1 MKHYL
6 WLFLLPC
13 FFISVVPTAHSAP
26 FNKPFSLSVQN
37 ESIEKVLSVFARQMG
52 YVARF
57 DQPITGQLSGSFRKV
72 PGNEFIKTIEQAYG
86 IKYYRQGSNMHF
98 YPVTDYGV
106 QVIRYPFIAKSK
118 MQQLVRS
125 GPLVSPDLPMKY
137 NAQSETLTVSG
148 PTLYR
153 MTVLSYF
160 SNMNDAEKSVR
171 VMEVFPL
178 KYAWAEDVQVA
189 NINNNASIPGIA
201 SVLRQMTGYVPQQ
214 VPQAVLPNAG
224 STMMTP
230 MLPAGVTL
238 PVPAEIPTTAGGLGQ
253 EFNAAAPIIVADPR
267 QNAVIIT
274 DYSYKMPIYRSIIN
288 KLDVAPELIQIEV
301 SIVDV
306 DVNAQLNFGVDWSF
320 AKGANASGGTS
331 GSVGSSNAPGLTTGL
346 NLTAIYTKGA
356 NTFMAT
362 AKALE
367 TQGNSKILGR
377 PSLLTMN
384 NIQATLESTNTFY
397 VKTVGQDVAQLFDV
411 TYGTVLQVTPSIV
424 NERGRRQIRLQIH
437 VKDGS
442 ENSQATGADDIPVVK
457 ETSINTQGVVQEGQ
471 SLLIGGYYYM
481 ENSTAKSGIPILMD
495 IPAVGALFSS
505 NKDTS
510 RTMQRLIL
518 ITPKIVDLSD
528 ITGADSQH
536 LLNTLAAPSA

>member
-13 FFISVVPTAHSAP
+13 LLLPVSPIANSAP

-37 ESIEKVLSVFARQMG
+37 DSIQNVLSVFARQMG

-57 DQPITGQLSGSFRKV
+57 DKGIEGQLSGSFRQI
-72 PGNEFIKTIEQAYG
+72 PGDDFIKTVEQAYG
-86 IKYYRQGSNMHF
+86 IKYYRKDRNIHF
-98 YPVTDYGV
+98 YPVSDLGV
-106 QVIRYPFIAKSK
+106 QVARYPYIDNLK
-118 MQQLVRS
+118 MRELIRNNS
-125 GPLVSPDLPMKY
+125 LVSPDLPLVFDQRSGMV
-137 NAQSETLTVSG
+137 TISG
-148 PTLYR
+148 PSLYR
-153 MTVLSYF
+153 MAIMAYF
-160 SNMNDAEKSVR
+160 ANLEAAEKSIR

-178 KYAWAEDVQVA
+178 KYAWAGDVQIA

-201 SVLRQMTGYVPQQ
+201 SVLQSMTGST
-214 VPQAVLPNAG
+214 AAG
-224 STMMTP
+224 AQGFANNSPVRGMTP
-230 MLPAGVTL
+230 MLPAGMTM
-238 PVPAEIPTTAGGLGQ
+238 PMTAEVPTTAGGLGQ
-253 EFNAAAPIIVADPR
+253 DINMQAPIIVADPR

-274 DYSYKMPIYRSIIN
+274 DYAYKMPIYKSIID
-288 KLDVAPELIQIEV
+288 KLDVAPELVQIEV

-306 DVNAQLNFGVDWSF
+306 DVNQQMNFGVDWAF
-320 AKGANASGGTS
+320 ARESGGSTS
-331 GSVGSSNAPGLTTGL
+331 GNLSSSNSPALDAGM
-346 NLTAIYTKGA
+346 NLTAIYTKGVS
-356 NTFMAT
+356 TFMAT

-367 TQGNSKILGR
+367 NKGDSKILGR

-397 VKTVGQDVAQLFDV
+397 VRTVGQDVAELFDV

-424 NERGRRQIRLQIH
+424 DNKGRRQIRLQIH

-457 ETSINTQGVVQEGQ
+457 QTSINTQGVVQEGQ

-481 ENSTAKSGIPILMD
+481 EKSSHKSGVPLLMD
-495 IPAVGALFSS
+495 LPAVGSLFST

-518 ITPKIVDLSD
+518 ITPKIVDLGD
-528 ITGADSQH
+528 MAGAEGQQLINS
-536 LLNTLAAPSA
+536 LVPSA